1 MKVAKQFATFF
12 KDVRWMIFSYSR
24 LSLYEQCPYR
34 FKKVYVDKEKENVTL
49 PLALGKAVHKAIE
62 LRLKGFPKDTSIA
75 RGFQEANFHKELS
88 FSEVDKLTRHVKL
101 NRYLGKLEAVE
112 FSFQLPL
119 TNVLTFRGV
128 IDLITTDGEIV
139 DWKTNRKMYDVRDT
153 KQLALYAWAVNE
165 FYAFKKV
172 RGTLSFLR
180 FNEERTTIFT
190 DSDLQA
196 ARMWAI
202 GLASEIN
209 WALEQLKKQPNLE
222 HVLFPAR
229 PSSRCKT
236 CPFSIECYLKR
247 I

>member
-1 MKVAKQFATFF
+1 M
-12 KDVRWMIFSYSR
+12 
-24 LSLYEQCPYR
+24 
-34 FKKVYVDKEKENVTL
+34 
-49 PLALGKAVHKAIE
+49 
-62 LRLKGFPKDTSIA
+62 
-75 RGFQEANFHKELS
+75 
-88 FSEVDKLTRHVKL
+88 
-101 NRYLGKLEAVE
+101 E
-112 FSFQLPL
+112 FSDQLPL
-119 TNVLTFRGV
+119 TNVLTFHGV

-139 DWKTNRKMYDVRDT
+139 DWKTNRKMYDVYDT

-165 FYAFKKV
+165 YYAFEKV
-172 RGTLSFLR
+172 RVTLLFLR
-180 FNEERTTIFT
+180 FNEERKTIFT

-222 HVLFPAR
+222 QVLFQAR

-236 CPFSIECYLKR
+236 CPFAIECYLER